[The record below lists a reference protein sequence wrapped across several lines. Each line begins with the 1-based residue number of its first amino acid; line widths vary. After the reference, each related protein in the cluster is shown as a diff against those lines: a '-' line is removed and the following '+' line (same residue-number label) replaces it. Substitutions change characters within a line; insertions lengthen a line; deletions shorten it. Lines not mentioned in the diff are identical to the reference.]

1 MENVFVYGTLQNSTQ
16 RFWIL
21 KHRVD
26 AEDDRLEDYSKVMH
40 SYLITYPTIKKD
52 KGKFV
57 AGVVFKAEPWDIER
71 MDRYE
76 TANYEKIKV
85 KLASGKEALAYIE
98 ASYENA

>member
-1 MENVFVYGTLQNSTQ
+1 MENVFVYGTLQNPTQ

-21 KHRVD
+21 KHKVD
-26 AEDDRLEDYSKVMH
+26 AEADRLEDYSKVMH

-57 AGVVFKAEPWDIER
+57 NGVVFKAEAWDIER

-76 TANYEKIKV
+76 TANYEKIRV

-98 ASYENA
+98 A

>member
-1 MENVFVYGTLQNSTQ
+1 MENIFVYGTLQNSTQ

-52 KGKFV
+52 EGKSV

-71 MDRYE
+71 MDKNE

>member
-21 KHRVD
+21 KHRVE

-52 KGKFV
+52 EGKYV
-57 AGVVFKAEPWDIER
+57 AGVVFKAESWDIER

-76 TANYEKIKV
+76 TANYKKIRV
-85 KLASGKEALAYIE
+85 KLESGKEALTYIE
-98 ASYENA
+98 AEANLI

>member
-1 MENVFVYGTLQNSTQ
+1 MENVFVYGSLQNSTQ

-40 SYLITYPTIKKD
+40 SYLVTYPTIKED

-57 AGVVFKAEPWDIER
+57 NGKVFKAHTWDIER
-71 MDRYE
+71 IDRYE
-76 TANYEKIKV
+76 TANYKKIKV

-98 ASYENA
+98 A

>member
-1 MENVFVYGTLQNSTQ
+1 MENIFVYGTLQNSSQ

-21 KHRVD
+21 KHRVE
-26 AEDDRLEDYSKVMH
+26 AEYDILKDYTKVMH
-40 SYLITYPTIKKD
+40 SYLITYPTIKKE

-57 AGVVFKAEPWDIER
+57 IGKVFKAESWDIER